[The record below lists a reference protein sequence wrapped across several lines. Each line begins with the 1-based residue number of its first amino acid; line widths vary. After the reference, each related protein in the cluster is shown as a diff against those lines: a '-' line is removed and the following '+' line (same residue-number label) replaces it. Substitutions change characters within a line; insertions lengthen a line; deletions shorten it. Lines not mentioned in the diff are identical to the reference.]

1 MQERPTGKNLTV
13 YASLSTMRQEP
24 SQSEMNNGV
33 IPLDTLPAAWWNWMW
48 NAITQAQNDSMHNDD
63 ILFTEINNVL
73 TVAGIT
79 PGTSSQHDQLRQA
92 IAVIKGAIATTA
104 EAGSVLSTDSGTTG
118 TVKVAADGKMAVNNF
133 GDIAS
138 FHGATKDNLMG
149 ALNETYDIA
158 YGSNNSIGEL
168 SALTT
173 AAKDT
178 LVDAIN
184 EMDAGKAPTM
194 HASPETTH
202 GIGNADNYGHVK
214 LTDTPGFDDATSGT
228 AATPKLVQDI
238 VSGGLGAV
246 NAVSYTFIVDSNEKL
261 VQWANNNKASGQDY
275 TSVLIRKGEWTSSK
289 AVNLTPAGTKV
300 VVGEPGS
307 KLVFNNTEEGLYY
320 GTRHPNTPDYYMRG
334 VTVTVTA
341 GSGTVG
347 AFRLCTNLTNCSG
360 SGSGASFGYGFYKCT
375 NLTNCSGSGS
385 GAGSGDGFISCTN
398 LTNCSGT
405 GYGPGDSSSYCYGFD
420 SCTNLT
426 NCSGTGYGSRNV
438 CGFYTCTNLTNC
450 SGTSTGGSGSSY
462 CYGFYKCTNLTNC
475 SGTSTGV
482 SGSGYCYGFHSC
494 TNLTNCSGS
503 GTGYGDNSSYG
514 FHSCNVVI
522 GCRAGDHCKTAVFQD
537 CYASSSKTSTYA
549 CADTANGGFNN
560 TTNPAA

>member
-1 MQERPTGKNLTV
+1 MQERPTGKNLHV

-118 TVKVAADGKMAVNNF
+118 TVKVAADGKMTVNNF

-184 EMDAGKAPTM
+184 ELDAGKAPTM

-214 LTDTPGFDDATSGT
+214 LTDTPGSDDATSGT

-246 NAVSYTFIVDSNEKL
+246 NAVSYTFVVDSNEKL
-261 VQWANNNKASGQDY
+261 VQWANNDKAGGQDY
-275 TSVLIRKGEWTSSK
+275 TSVLIRKGEWTSTTG
-289 AVNLTPAGTKV
+289 VNLTTAGTKV
-300 VVGEPGS
+300 VVGEPSS

-320 GTRHPNTPDYYMRG
+320 GTPQPNKPDYYMRG

-341 GSGTVG
+341 GSGNVCG
-347 AFRLCTNLTNCSG
+347 FR
-360 SGSGASFGYGFYKCT
+360 
-375 NLTNCSGSGS
+375 
-385 GAGSGDGFISCTN
+385 SCTN

-405 GYGPGDSSSYCYGFD
+405 GSGTSYGYGFISCTNLTNCTGSGSGTGTGSALGSGFR

-426 NCSGTGYGSRNV
+426 NCSGTGTGDSFGYGFNSCANLTN
-438 CGFYTCTNLTNC
+438 CSGTGTGDSFGYGFTSCTNLTNC
-450 SGTSTGGSGSSY
+450 SGTGTGTNGGGL
-462 CYGFYKCTNLTNC
+462 GFRSCTNLTNC
-475 SGTSTGV
+475 SGT
-482 SGSGYCYGFHSC
+482 
-494 TNLTNCSGS
+494 
-503 GTGYGDNSSYG
+503 GTGTKGTG
-514 FHSCNVVI
+514 FYSCNVVI
-522 GCRAGDHCKTAVFQD
+522 GCRAGGHCTTGVFQD

>member
-1 MQERPTGKNLTV
+1 MQERPTGKNLHV

-63 ILFTEINNVL
+63 VLFTEINNVL

-118 TVKVAADGKMAVNNF
+118 TVKVAADGKMTVNNF
-133 GDIAS
+133 GDSAS

-184 EMDAGKAPTM
+184 ELDAGKAPTM

-214 LTDTPGFDDATSGT
+214 LTDTPGSADATSGT

-246 NAVSYTFIVDSNEKL
+246 NAVSYTFVVDSNEKL
-261 VQWANNNKASGQDY
+261 VQWANNDKASGQDY
-275 TSVLIRKGEWTSSK
+275 TSVLIRKGEWTSTTGVK
-289 AVNLTPAGTKV
+289 LTTAGTKV

-307 KLVFNNTEEGLYY
+307 KLVFNGVNKGLYY
-320 GTRHPNTPDYYMRG
+320 GPTQPNKPDYYMRG

-341 GSGTVG
+341 
-347 AFRLCTNLTNCSG
+347 
-360 SGSGASFGYGFYKCT
+360 
-375 NLTNCSGSGS
+375 
-385 GAGSGDGFISCTN
+385 D
-398 LTNCSGT
+398 
-405 GYGPGDSSSYCYGFD
+405 
-420 SCTNLT
+420 
-426 NCSGTGYGSRNV
+426 
-438 CGFYTCTNLTNC
+438 
-450 SGTSTGGSGSSY
+450 
-462 CYGFYKCTNLTNC
+462 
-475 SGTSTGV
+475 
-482 SGSGYCYGFHSC
+482 SGYVYGFHSC
-494 TNLTNCSGS
+494 TNLTNCSGTGTS
-503 GTGYGDNSSYG
+503 SGPDRGTGFMSCTNLTNCSGSGTGTGFDSCTDLTNCSGTGTSSDRSTGFRSCTNLTNCSSTGNSIGFMSCTNLTNCSGYGYGTDYVYGFFRCTNLTTCSGYGNGYGYGYVYGFHSCTNLTNCSGAGIGTGTGYGYG
-514 FHSCNVVI
+514 FSSCNVVI
-522 GCRAGDHCKTAVFQD
+522 GCRAGAHCRTDVFEE
-537 CYASSSKTSTYA
+537 CYASNTKTSTYA
-549 CADTANGGFNN
+549 CADTPNGGFNN